1 MPRLFRIVAFA
12 MISLGLLAV
21 TSGAPQ
27 AQERGAGEFSL
38 NAMVGGALPYSVGG
52 GYVVTRLI
60 SPDAEA
66 RLIDFS
72 RGSPFGAGPKDVFDA
87 RPQVGLGGRY
97 ELPSRRG
104 GAKLALKAMVSAGM
118 ERPDGE
124 RPILGLAGVVLVF

>member
-1 MPRLFRIVAFA
+1 MPRLCRFATSA
-12 MISLGLLAV
+12 MISLGFLMAA
-21 TSGAPQ
+21 SNASQ
-27 AQERGAGEFSL
+27 AQERGVGEFSL

-72 RGSPFGAGPKDVFDA
+72 RGSPFGAGPKDVFNA

-97 ELPSRRG
+97 ELHSRRG
-104 GAKLALKAMVSAGM
+104 GAKLALKVMVSAGM